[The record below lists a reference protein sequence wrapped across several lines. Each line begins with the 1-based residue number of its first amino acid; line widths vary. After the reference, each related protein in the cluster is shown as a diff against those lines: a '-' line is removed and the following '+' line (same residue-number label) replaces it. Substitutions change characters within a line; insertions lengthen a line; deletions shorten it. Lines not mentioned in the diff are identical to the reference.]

1 MKACGMNLQA
11 TPITLTPEERETLE
25 SLVHSG
31 TSEQRL
37 ALRGRIILAAARGIA
52 SRAIARELKVRP
64 ATVSKW
70 RTRFA
75 AHGVQGLQ
83 DSARPGARRRY
94 DETTERRIL
103 ARLDEPPPSG
113 HATWTGSRV
122 AEGAGRRLQASG
134 LAGAQA
140 ARHPPPAAPEL
151 LRQHRPEFAAKA
163 AHIVGLYLDPPENA
177 VVFSVDERPHIQA
190 LERAQG
196 YLRLPNGR
204 ALPGFSHEYRRHGTT
219 TLFAAVDVPPVA

>member
-1 MKACGMNLQA
+1 MKACGVNLQA
-11 TPITLTPEERETLE
+11 TPMTLTPEERETVQ
-25 SLVHSG
+25 SVVHSG

-37 ALRGRIILAAARGIA
+37 ALRGRIILAAARGIT

-83 DSARPGARRRY
+83 DSPRPGARRRY

-113 HATWTGSRV
+113 HATWTGSLV
-122 AEGAGRRLQASG
+122 AE
-134 LAGAQA
+134 
-140 ARHPPPAAPEL
+140 
-151 LRQHRPEFAAKA
+151 
-163 AHIVGLYLDPPENA
+163 
-177 VVFSVDERPHIQA
+177 A
-190 LERAQG
+190 LGDVSKHQVWRV
-196 YLRLPNGR
+196 L
-204 ALPGFSHEYRRHGTT
+204 RRHGIHLQRRRSSYVST
-219 TLFAAVDVPPVA
+219 DRSSPPRRRT